1 MIFVKIGGHNF
12 VKLPHVYNS
21 LLNNCPF
28 IKFRLI
34 IRHIL
39 LVNIYKH
46 ELIFGISHYYSY

>member
-39 LVNIYKH
+39 PVNIYKH